1 MISVEER
8 VAYLVGRVEGQSDMM
23 DDIRDA
29 LRGFEGRM
37 DQRFEVVDRRFEAVD
52 RKFEVIDRKFEAI
65 DRKFELVD
73 RRFDSLDG
81 KMSRQFLWLV
91 GLSVTTLATMAAGF
105 AALAATLAGR

>member
-8 VAYLVGRVEGQSDMM
+8 VAYLVGRVEGQSHMM
-23 DDIRDA
+23 DDIRDS
-29 LRGFEGRM
+29 LRGFESRM
-37 DQRFEVVDRRFEAVD
+37 DRRFEAVDRRFEVVDRRFDA
-52 RKFEVIDRKFEAI
+52 
-65 DRKFELVD
+65 L
-73 RRFDSLDG
+73 DS